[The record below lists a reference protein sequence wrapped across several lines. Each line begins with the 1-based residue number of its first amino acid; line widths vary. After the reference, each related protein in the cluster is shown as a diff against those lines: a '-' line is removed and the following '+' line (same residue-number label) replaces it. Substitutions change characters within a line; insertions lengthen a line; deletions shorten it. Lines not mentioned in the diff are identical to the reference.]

1 MGREDLKA
9 LGSGALDNPP
19 REGVWTQVCSTS
31 RFLLGFFSCV
41 FINSYTSLVSLIRR
55 RI

>member
-19 REGVWTQVCSTS
+19 REGVGHRCA
-31 RFLLGFFSCV
+31 LLHGSF
-41 FINSYTSLVSLIRR
+41 
-55 RI
+55 